1 MALPNTPA
9 VPTNV
14 LGNFLALGSGE
25 IAARLVAFFATT
37 YLARTLGPDGFG
49 VIGFALALAAYLGLA
64 VRAGF
69 DEVGARDVARSPTR
83 ATEIALGATLV
94 RLVLATLAMGAIAL
108 VSLVLPKP
116 PLVRLVVVLTGLSFF
131 SLALDTAWVY
141 KGLGRTTAVGLALVV
156 GQVGYLGFV
165 VATVHRPEDL
175 AWVPLAQVG
184 GELITAG
191 LLLVPLIRRKVRPD
205 FREGLAILRR
215 SGFVLLTRLLRTM
228 IYTFDML
235 LIALW
240 LGERELG
247 LYAAAYRFCNLLLA
261 VAAAMQMAFLPAFA
275 RINDRSEYRLM
286 AARSLRLSAVIAVP
300 VVVGGSLIAAPLLAL
315 VFGASYAAGAAP
327 FRLLLVSI
335 GFIFLYGTIH
345 NLLLALGRLRDGTRI
360 LAVAATANVGLN
372 LLLIP
377 RYGLVGAAT
386 ATVIAEGLVIL
397 LGYGI
402 LARSGLRLPVSPV
415 VPSLLAAGAMALV
428 LQLAGA
434 KGNLLVAIVLGAVVY
449 TIILWAV
456 RGIPP
461 EIRDA
466 VSRWSWPGQ

>member
-1 MALPNTPA
+1 MALPNTPS
-9 VPTNV
+9 VPANV

-49 VIGFALALAAYLGLA
+49 VIGFALALTAYCGLA
-64 VRAGF
+64 IRAGF
-69 DEVGARDVARSPTR
+69 DEIGARDVARSPTR
-83 ATEIALGATLV
+83 AAEIALGATVV
-94 RLVLATLAMGAIAL
+94 RLVIATLAMGAIAL
-108 VSLVLPKP
+108 VTVVLPKP
-116 PLVRLVVVLTGLSFF
+116 PLVRLIVVLTGLSFF

-141 KGLGRTTAVGLALVV
+141 KGLGRTTAVGLALVA
-156 GQVGYLGFV
+156 GQVGYLALV
-165 VATVHRPEDL
+165 VATVQRPEDL

-191 LLLVPLIRRKVRPD
+191 LLLIPLIRRKVRPD
-205 FREGLAILRR
+205 VREGIAILRR
-215 SGFVLLTRLLRTM
+215 SGYVLLTRLLRTT
-228 IYTFDML
+228 IYTFDLL

-240 LGERELG
+240 MGEQELG

-275 RINDRSEYRLM
+275 RISDRSEYRLL

-315 VFGASYAAGAAP
+315 VFGASYTAGAAP

-360 LAVAATANVGLN
+360 LAVAATVNIGLN

-397 LGYGI
+397 LGYWI

-415 VPSLLAAGAMALV
+415 VPSLLAAGTMALV
-428 LQLAGA
+428 LQLT
-434 KGNLLVAIVLGAVVY
+434 VAQDNVVVAVVLGAAVY
-449 TIILWAV
+449 AILLWAM

-461 EIRDA
+461 EIRE
-466 VSRWSWPGQ
+466 VLRRWAPPRR

>member
-1 MALPNTPA
+1 MALPNTPS
-9 VPTNV
+9 VPVNV

-25 IAARLVAFFATT
+25 IAARLVAFFTTT

-49 VIGFALALAAYLGLA
+49 VIGFALALTAYLGLA
-64 VRAGF
+64 IRAGF

-83 ATEIALGATLV
+83 ATEIALGATVV
-94 RLVLATLAMGAIAL
+94 RLSLAILAMAAITL
-108 VSLVLPKP
+108 VAQVLPKP

-141 KGLGRTTAVGLALVV
+141 KGLGRTTVVGLALVV
-156 GQVGYLGFV
+156 GQVGYLALV

-184 GELITAG
+184 GELLTAG
-191 LLLVPLIRRKVRPD
+191 LLLAPLIRRKVRPD
-205 FREGLAILRR
+205 YSEGIAIVRR

-240 LGERELG
+240 MGERELG

-275 RINDRSEYRLM
+275 RITDRNEYHLM
-286 AARSLRLSAVIAVP
+286 AVRSLRLSAVIAVP
-300 VVVGGSLIAAPLLAL
+300 VVVGGSLLAAPLLAL
-315 VFGASYAAGAAP
+315 VFGASYAVGAAP

-360 LAVAATANVGLN
+360 LAVAATVNVGLN

-397 LGYGI
+397 LGYGM

-415 VPSLLAAGAMALV
+415 MPSLFAAGAMALV
-428 LQLAGA
+428 LQLAGV
-434 KGNLLVAIVLGAVVY
+434 KEDLLVAIILGATVY
-449 TIILWAV
+449 AMTLWAV
-456 RGIPP
+456 RGIPA
-461 EIRDA
+461 EIREA
-466 VSRWSWPGQ
+466 VSQWSRPRH

>member
-1 MALPNTPA
+1 MALPNPPS
-9 VPTNV
+9 VPVNV

-49 VIGFALALAAYLGLA
+49 IIGFALALTAYLGLA

-83 ATEIALGATLV
+83 AAEIALGATVV
-94 RLVLATLAMGAIAL
+94 RLVIATLAMGVIAL
-108 VSLVLPKP
+108 VALVLPKP
-116 PLVRLVVVLTGLSFF
+116 PLIRLVVVLTGLSFF

-156 GQVGYLGFV
+156 GQVGYLALV

-215 SGFVLLTRLLRTM
+215 SGYVLLTRLLRTM

-240 LGERELG
+240 MGEQELG

-275 RINDRSEYRLM
+275 RITDRSEYRVM

-300 VVVGGSLIAAPLLAL
+300 VVVGGSLIASPLLAL
-315 VFGASYAAGAAP
+315 VFGASYAAAAAP

-360 LAVAATANVGLN
+360 LAVAATANVILN

-377 RYGLVGAAT
+377 RYGMVGAAT

-397 LGYGI
+397 LGYGV

-415 VPSLLAAGAMALV
+415 VPALLAAGAMGLTLHLTGV
-428 LQLAGA
+428 
-434 KGNLLVAIVLGAVVY
+434 KGNLLVAVVLGAAVY
-449 TIILWAV
+449 AMALWVV
-456 RGIPP
+456 RGIPA
-461 EIRDA
+461 EIREA
-466 VSRWSWPGQ
+466 VSRWSWPGR